1 MTMTRWLDT
10 CDGCGADIPPEAPAG
25 LCEACED
32 ARARDDDAAR
42 RGYEYETYPWWDDDW
57 R

>member
-1 MTMTRWLDT
+1 MTRWLDT

-42 RGYEYETYPWWDDDW
+42 RGYEYETYPWWDDD
-57 R
+57 RR